1 MRTCDDKVYTNFR
14 DSYVPEDNKE
24 MRTFQ
29 VISIV
34 FLYVYEIEYYLQ
46 VYLDNWAYKITNK
59 QMTDYLGDNL
69 FED

>member
-14 DSYVPEDNKE
+14 DLYVPEDNKE
-24 MRTFQ
+24 MRTFK
-29 VISIV
+29 VIYID
-34 FLYVYEIEYYLQ
+34 FLYVYEIKYYLQ
-46 VYLDNWAYKITNK
+46 VYLDNCAFKITNK